1 MDEIRPLM
9 IFNIVAGLLGII
21 VALGIMLIPH
31 IIAALEKKLDKT
43 FSTQRLEELL
53 NKRRNFSEILL
64 KHPRLFGL
72 ILLVVSFLLFVSGM
86 TFF

>member
-1 MDEIRPLM
+1 MDEIRPFI
-9 IFNIVAGLLGII
+9 IFNVIAGLMGII

-31 IIAALEKKLDKT
+31 VISAMEKKLDKT

-53 NKRRNFSEILL
+53 NKRRSFSEILL
-64 KHPRLFGL
+64 KHPKLFGL
-72 ILLVVSFLLFVSGM
+72 VLLVISFLLFVSSM